1 MRLKWS
7 DDAISDLEALRSY
20 IGQDKP
26 GAAKGVVKRILRR
39 TEMLTD
45 QPGIGRPGRI
55 PGTRELVISGT
66 PYIVPYRIRKGY
78 VELLRVLHGAM
89 RWPEKL

>member
-1 MRLKWS
+1 MQLKWS
-7 DDAISDLEALRSY
+7 EHAISDLEALRSY
-20 IGQDKP
+20 IEKDKP
-26 GAAKGVVKRILRR
+26 KAAKGVVKRILRK
-39 TEMLTD
+39 TEMLAD

-55 PGTRELVISGT
+55 PGTRELVISET
-66 PYIVPYRIRKGY
+66 PYIVPYRIRKGC